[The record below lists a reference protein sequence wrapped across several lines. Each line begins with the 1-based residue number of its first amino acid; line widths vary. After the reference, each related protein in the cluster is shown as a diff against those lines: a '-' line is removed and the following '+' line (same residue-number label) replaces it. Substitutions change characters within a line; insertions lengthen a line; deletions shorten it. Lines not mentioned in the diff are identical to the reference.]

1 MTTRPEVLR
10 QSELLNQLVLDR
22 NSLEEL
28 GRVEVLWIYPPKHQV
43 LGFVCKSGFLGAK
56 KAAFK
61 LAQISTLGANGIL
74 TQGQSEETDA
84 DKVRK
89 LESVIGHEI
98 WSDAG
103 NKVGR
108 ITDYLF
114 NLQTGA
120 ITQYLFLSSGWGGIA
135 GDVYQL
141 PPTQIFSVG
150 SKRVLV
156 SEATA
161 HQCMLYREGIKQKLT
176 KVGDVLKEDYEQAT
190 QEWRSLTQR
199 AQSATEDAKGRLQ
212 TLAEQAK
219 ERAHVLSQQAKQKA
233 QTLSEQIKTESQT
246 IAQQA
251 KERSQT
257 LAEQVKERTQTL
269 GKQVEEGIQTLTVQ
283 AEEIF
288 DPDVKHAPNSSPPA
302 SNTAPSNSTTSF
314 SESEMAWDS
323 DDWGDRPD
331 ESAQSAQSAQSNQSG
346 NDDDEPWL

>member
-1 MTTRPEVLR
+1 MTTRPEVIK

-28 GRVEVLWIYPPKHQV
+28 GRVEVLWMHPPKHQV

-56 KAAFK
+56 KTAFK
-61 LAQISTLGANGIL
+61 LAQLSTLGTNGVL
-74 TQGQSEETDA
+74 TQGQPEETDA

-103 NKVGR
+103 NKIGR

-114 NLQTGA
+114 NLKTGA
-120 ITQYLFLSSGWGGIA
+120 ITQYLFISSGWGGIA

-141 PPTQIFSVG
+141 PPTQILSVG

-156 SEATA
+156 SETTA
-161 HQCMLYREGIKQKLT
+161 HKCALYREGIKQRLT
-176 KVGDVLKEDYEQAT
+176 KAGDVLKEDYVQAT

-199 AQSATEDAKGRLQ
+199 AQSATGGAKERLQ

-219 ERAHVLSQQAKQKA
+219 ERAHFLSQQAKDRA
-233 QTLSEQIKTESQT
+233 QTFGEQIKAESQT

-251 KERSQT
+251 KEKSQT
-257 LAEQVKERTQTL
+257 LAEQLKERTQTL

-302 SNTAPSNSTTSF
+302 PDTTPSDSTS
-314 SESEMAWDS
+314 SSHEAKAVDS
-323 DDWGDRPD
+323 DYWGDRSDEPD
-331 ESAQSAQSAQSNQSG
+331 QSAQFDQPID
-346 NDDDEPWL
+346 DDDEPWI

>member
-22 NSLEEL
+22 NSLDEL
-28 GRVEVLWIYPPKHQV
+28 GRVEVLWMHPPKHQV

-56 KAAFK
+56 KTAFK
-61 LAQISTLGANGIL
+61 LAQISTLGTNGIL
-74 TQGQSEETDA
+74 TQAQPEETDA
-84 DKVRK
+84 EKVRK
-89 LESVIGHEI
+89 LESTIAHEI

-103 NKVGR
+103 NKIGK

-120 ITQYLFLSSGWGGIA
+120 ITQYLFVSSGWGDMA

-141 PPTQIFSVG
+141 PPTQILSVG

-156 SEATA
+156 SESAA
-161 HQCMLYREGIKQKLT
+161 RCYVLYREGIKQRLT
-176 KVGDVLKEDYEQAT
+176 KAGDVLKEDYVQAT

-199 AQSATEDAKGRLQ
+199 AQSATGEAKGRLQ
-212 TLAEQAK
+212 TLAEQTK
-219 ERAHVLSQQAKQKA
+219 ERAQSFSQQAKQKA
-233 QTLSEQIKTESQT
+233 QTISDQLKTESQT
-246 IAQQA
+246 LAQQA
-251 KERSQT
+251 KERSQN

-288 DPDVKHAPNSSPPA
+288 DPEIKHSPGSSPPPDRSSPPDTTSPVQAPNSDSA
-302 SNTAPSNSTTSF
+302 KTAKPDIPDHWNDSLNEP
-314 SESEMAWDS
+314 ESSS
-323 DDWGDRPD
+323 D
-331 ESAQSAQSAQSNQSG
+331 
-346 NDDDEPWL
+346 DDDEPWI

>member
-103 NKVGR
+103 NKVGK

-114 NLQTGA
+114 NLRTGA

-141 PPTQIFSVG
+141 PPTQVLSVG

-199 AQSATEDAKGRLQ
+199 AQSATGE
-212 TLAEQAK
+212 AK
-219 ERAHVLSQQAKQKA
+219 ERLQMLADQARERALSLSQQTKQRA

-257 LAEQVKERTQTL
+257 LAERLKERTQTL

-288 DPDVKHAPNSSPPA
+288 DPSVKHAANSSPPA
-302 SNTAPSNSTTSF
+302 AEATSPAPTASSSQV
-314 SESEMAWDS
+314 ESAVEADI
-323 DDWGDRPD
+323 WGDRPS
-331 ESAQSAQSAQSNQSG
+331 ESAQFNQPDD
-346 NDDDEPWL
+346 DDDEPWI

>member
-1 MTTRPEVLR
+1 MTTRPEAIR

-28 GRVEVLWIYPPKHQV
+28 GRVEVLWMYPHKHQV

-56 KAAFK
+56 KTAFK
-61 LAQISTLGANGIL
+61 LAQLSTLGTNGIL
-74 TQGQSEETDA
+74 TQGQPEETDA

-89 LESVIGHEI
+89 LESIIGHEI

-103 NKVGR
+103 NKIGK

-120 ITQYLFLSSGWGGIA
+120 ITQYLFISSGWGGIA

-141 PPTQIFSVG
+141 PPTQILSVG

-161 HQCMLYREGIKQKLT
+161 HKCALYREGIKQKLT
-176 KVGDVLKEDYEQAT
+176 KAGDVLKEDYVQAT

-199 AQSATEDAKGRLQ
+199 AQSATGEAKERLQ
-212 TLAEQAK
+212 TLAEQAR
-219 ERAHVLSQQAKQKA
+219 ERAHLLSQQAKQRA

-257 LAEQVKERTQTL
+257 LAEQLKERTQTL

-288 DPDVKHAPNSSPPA
+288 DPDVKHAPNSSPPVSDTTPSDSATA
-302 SNTAPSNSTTSF
+302 SSQA
-314 SESEMAWDS
+314 EMAWDLDNW
-323 DDWGDRPD
+323 DDYDNKPD
-331 ESAQSAQSAQSNQSG
+331 QPDQPID
-346 NDDDEPWL
+346 DDDEPWI

>member
-1 MTTRPEVLR
+1 MTTRPEAIR

-28 GRVEVLWIYPPKHQV
+28 GRVEVLWMYPPKHQV

-56 KAAFK
+56 KTAFK
-61 LAQISTLGANGIL
+61 LAQLSTLGTNGIL
-74 TQGQSEETDA
+74 TQGQPEETDA

-89 LESVIGHEI
+89 LESIIGHEI

-103 NKVGR
+103 NKIGK

-120 ITQYLFLSSGWGGIA
+120 ITQYLFISSGWGGIA

-141 PPTQIFSVG
+141 PPTQILSVG

-156 SEATA
+156 SEAVA
-161 HQCMLYREGIKQKLT
+161 HKCALYRGGIKQKLT
-176 KVGDVLKEDYEQAT
+176 KAGEELKEDYVQAT
-190 QEWRSLTQR
+190 EEWRSLTQR
-199 AQSATEDAKGRLQ
+199 AQSATGEAKERLQ
-212 TLAEQAK
+212 TLAEKAR
-219 ERAHVLSQQAKQKA
+219 ERANFLSRQAKQRA
-233 QTLSEQIKTESQT
+233 QVLSEQIKTESQT

-257 LAEQVKERTQTL
+257 LAEQLKERTQTL

-288 DPDVKHAPNSSPPA
+288 DPHVKHTPTSSPSAPETTP
-302 SNTAPSNSTTSF
+302 SDSTIPSNEAKAT
-314 SESEMAWDS
+314 ADS
-323 DDWGDRPD
+323 DYWGDRSNKSDPSDQPPD
-331 ESAQSAQSAQSNQSG
+331 
-346 NDDDEPWL
+346 DDDEPWI

>member
-1 MTTRPEVLR
+1 MTTRPEAIR

-28 GRVEVLWIYPPKHQV
+28 GRVEVLWMYPPKHQV

-56 KAAFK
+56 KTAFK
-61 LAQISTLGANGIL
+61 LAQLSTLGANGIL
-74 TQGQSEETDA
+74 TQGQPEETDA
-84 DKVRK
+84 DQVRK
-89 LESVIGHEI
+89 LESVISHEI

-103 NKVGR
+103 NKVGK

-114 NLQTGA
+114 NLQMGA
-120 ITQYLFLSSGWGGIA
+120 ITQYLFVSSGWGGIA

-141 PPTQIFSVG
+141 PPTQILSVG

-161 HQCMLYREGIKQKLT
+161 HKCALYREGIKQKLT
-176 KVGDVLKEDYEQAT
+176 KAGDVLKEDYVQAT

-199 AQSATEDAKGRLQ
+199 AQSATGEAKERLQ
-212 TLAEQAK
+212 TLAEQAR
-219 ERAHVLSQQAKQKA
+219 ERAHLLSQQAKQKA

-246 IAQQA
+246 LAQQA

-257 LAEQVKERTQTL
+257 LAEQLKERTQTL

-302 SNTAPSNSTTSF
+302 PNTTPSDSATAF
-314 SESEMAWDS
+314 SQAETAWDS
-323 DDWGDRPD
+323 DNWDDDDNKPD
-331 ESAQSAQSAQSNQSG
+331 QPDQPDD
-346 NDDDEPWL
+346 DDDEPWI

>member
-1 MTTRPEVLR
+1 MTTRPAAIR

-28 GRVEVLWIYPPKHQV
+28 GRVEVLWMHPPKHQV

-56 KAAFK
+56 KTAFK
-61 LAQISTLGANGIL
+61 LAQLSTLGANGIL

-103 NKVGR
+103 NKIGR

-141 PPTQIFSVG
+141 PPTQILSVG

-161 HQCMLYREGIKQKLT
+161 HKCELYREGIKQKLT
-176 KVGDVLKEDYEQAT
+176 KAGDVLKEDYVQAT

-199 AQSATEDAKGRLQ
+199 AQSATGEAKERLQ
-212 TLAEQAK
+212 TLAEQAR
-219 ERAHVLSQQAKQKA
+219 ERAHFLSQRARQGA
-233 QTLSEQIKTESQT
+233 QTFGEQIKAESQT

-251 KERSQT
+251 KEKSQT
-257 LAEQVKERTQTL
+257 LAEQLKERTQTL

-288 DPDVKHAPNSSPPA
+288 DPDVKHTPSSPSPA
-302 SNTAPSNSTTSF
+302 PETTPSDPTTS
-314 SESEMAWDS
+314 SGESKATADS
-323 DDWGDRPD
+323 DYWGDRSN
-331 ESAQSAQSAQSNQSG
+331 ESDQSDQPTD
-346 NDDDEPWL
+346 DDDEPWI